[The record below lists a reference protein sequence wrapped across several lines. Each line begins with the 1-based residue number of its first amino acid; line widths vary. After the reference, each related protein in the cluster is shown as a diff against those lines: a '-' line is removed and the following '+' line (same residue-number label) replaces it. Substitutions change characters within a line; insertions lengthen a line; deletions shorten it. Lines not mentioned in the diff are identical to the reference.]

1 MLGWLSATI
10 ARQLQQAV
18 DKKPGD
24 LITVML
30 EERQGRGSD

>member
-1 MLGWLSATI
+1 MLGWLSAMI

-30 EERQGRGSD
+30 EERLEQGSD

>member
-1 MLGWLSATI
+1 MLGCLSALF
-10 ARQLQQAV
+10 ARKLQLAV

-30 EERQGRGSD
+30 EERLEQGSD